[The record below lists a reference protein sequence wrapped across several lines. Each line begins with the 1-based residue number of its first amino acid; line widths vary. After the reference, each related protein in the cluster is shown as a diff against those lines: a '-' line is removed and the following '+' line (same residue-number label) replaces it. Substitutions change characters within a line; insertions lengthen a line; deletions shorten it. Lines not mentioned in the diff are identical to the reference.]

1 MILIAILPH
10 LLTEAASYLV
20 GALAAVFLSRGI
32 SIYKIGDLRLN
43 RVLAAVGVLTILS
56 IVLLAC
62 GAVLEHHVPRL
73 VLELL

>member
-32 SIYKIGDLRLN
+32 SIYKIGDFRLN
-43 RVLAAVGVLTILS
+43 RVLAAVGVLTLLS
-56 IVLLAC
+56 VALLAS
-62 GAVLEHHVPRL
+62 GAALEHHVPRL
-73 VLELL
+73 VLELI